1 METALLRS
9 SLAFP
14 KVVFPLRTC
23 PPHYIHHALE
33 EFDNTIR
40 ESLEAILAATIPAWS
55 WLKASLPSSR
65 GGLSLRSA
73 SLHAPAAFLGSMM
86 QAESLM
92 EKILG
97 HPPGP
102 SPHTQLTLA
111 ALASATVRPDWT
123 SLDEVDVL
131 LCQNPL
137 SLAIDEATEQKLLS
151 SAPDTRSRAL
161 ALSSGL
167 SHAGNWLNVVPS
179 VSLGLHLHDQ
189 EFRSSLRYWLGVPLH
204 GVSYQCPECCC
215 LADICCDHQV
225 ACGGNGDRI
234 ARHNFLHDVIFAAQA
249 AALGPRREAPS
260 LVPNS
265 SSHPA
270 DILLSIWSQGKS
282 AALDVSIMSPLQ
294 KLTLSGAATSPG
306 HALNVGANRKLA
318 ASLPACL
325 AAGEE
330 FIPLMV
336 ETLGGWSSEGILNI
350 KKIGQSLG

>member
-1 METALLRS
+1 M
-9 SLAFP
+9 
-14 KVVFPLRTC
+14 
-23 PPHYIHHALE
+23 I
-33 EFDNTIR
+33 
-40 ESLEAILAATIPAWS
+40 
-55 WLKASLPSSR
+55 
-65 GGLSLRSA
+65 
-73 SLHAPAAFLGSMM
+73 
-86 QAESLM
+86 

-111 ALASATVRPDWT
+111 ALASATACPDWT
-123 SLDEVDVL
+123 SLDEVDITL
-131 LCQNPL
+131 RQNPL
-137 SLAIDEATEQKLLS
+137 SLAIDEATELS

-167 SHAGNWLNVVPS
+167 SHAGDWLNVPS

-204 GVSYQCPECCC
+204 GVPYQCPECCC
-215 LADICCDHQV
+215 LTDIYGDHQV

-234 ARHNFLHDVIFAAQA
+234 ARHNSLRDVIFFAAQA

-265 SSHPA
+265 SSRPA
-270 DILLSIWSQGKS
+270 DILLPSWSQGRS
-282 AALDVSIMSPLQ
+282 AALDVSVISPLQ
-294 KLTLSGAATSPG
+294 KLTLSGAATFPG

-318 ASLPACL
+318 AGLPACR
-325 AAGEE
+325 AAGVE

-336 ETLGGWSSEGILNI
+336 ETLGGWSSEAILNI
-350 KKIGQSLG
+350 KIGQSLGQRTSPTFPAETVKHLFGHLAMAIWRGNHSVATSFPLTSPLYGWSGIIYLPTFYLFVQLSYCVLMYFNLLYYNYCNLLYYNFIIIYIGL

>member
-9 SLAFP
+9 RLAFP
-14 KVVFPLRTC
+14 KVVFPFRTC
-23 PPHYIHHALE
+23 PPHYLNHALE

-40 ESLEAILAATIPAWS
+40 ESLEAILAGTIPAWS

-73 SLHAPAAFLGSMM
+73 SLHAPAAFLGSMT
-86 QAESLM
+86 QTESLI

-102 SPHTQLTLA
+102 SPLTQLTLA
-111 ALASATVRPDWT
+111 ALASATARPDWT
-123 SLDEVDVL
+123 SLDEVDVPL
-131 LCQNPL
+131 RQNPL
-137 SLAIDEATEQKLLS
+137 SLAIDEATEQRLLS

-167 SHAGNWLNVVPS
+167 SHAGDWLNVPS

-204 GVSYQCPECCC
+204 GVPYQCPECCC
-215 LADICCDHQV
+215 LADIYGDHQV

-234 ARHNFLHDVIFAAQA
+234 ARHNSLRDVIFAAQA

-270 DILLSIWSQGKS
+270 DILLPSWSQGRS
-282 AALDVSIMSPLQ
+282 AALDVSIISPLQ

-306 HALNVGANRKLA
+306 HALNVGANWKLA
-318 ASLPACL
+318 AGLPACR
-325 AAGEE
+325 AAVVE
-330 FIPLMV
+330 FISLMV
-336 ETLGGWSSEGILNI
+336 ETLGSWS
-350 KKIGQSLG
+350 